1 MSELERSIEGLS
13 EFVKAIK
20 EGYESLNTNEK
31 FKEEFKD
38 ANFKILLNPKDR
50 EYAALITVENGT
62 VSVGGI

>member
-1 MSELERSIEGLS
+1 MSELERSINGLS

-20 EGYESLNTNEK
+20 EGYELLNANEK

-50 EYAALITVENGT
+50 
-62 VSVGGI
+62 